1 MMINPMQIL
10 QMVQHG
16 NPQQIA
22 MQLAQQNPAFRQAMQ
37 IMNGKTPEQIR
48 DMAFNMAKQ
57 RGVDLNQMAKQ
68 WGINL
73 PK

>member
-1 MMINPMQIL
+1 MINPLQIL
-10 QMVQHG
+10 QMAQRG

-37 IMNGKTPEQIR
+37 MMNGKTPEQIR

-57 RGVDLNQMAKQ
+57 RGVDLNQMARQ

>member
-1 MMINPMQIL
+1 MINPLQIL
-10 QMVQHG
+10 RMAQRG

-37 IMNGKTPEQIR
+37 MMNGKTPEQIR

-57 RGVDLNQMAKQ
+57 RGVDLNQMARQ
-68 WGINL
+68 MGINL

>member
-1 MMINPMQIL
+1 MINPLQII
-10 QMVQHG
+10 QMAQRG

-37 IMNGKTPEQIR
+37 MMNGKTPEQIR

-57 RGVDLNQMAKQ
+57 RGVDLNQMARQ
-68 WGINL
+68 MGINL

>member
-1 MMINPMQIL
+1 MINPLQIL
-10 QMVQHG
+10 QMAQRG

-37 IMNGKTPEQIR
+37 MMNGKTPEQIR

-57 RGVDLNQMAKQ
+57 RGVDLNQMARQ
-68 WGINL
+68 MGINL

>member
-1 MMINPMQIL
+1 MINPLQIL
-10 QMVQHG
+10 QMAQRG

-37 IMNGKTPEQIR
+37 MVNGKTPEQIR

-57 RGVDLNQMAKQ
+57 RGVDLNQMARQ
-68 WGINL
+68 MGINL

>member
-1 MMINPMQIL
+1 MINPLQIL
-10 QMVQHG
+10 QMAQRG

-37 IMNGKTPEQIR
+37 MMNGKTPEQIR

-57 RGVDLNQMAKQ
+57 RGVDLNQMARQ
-68 WGINL
+68 MGSNL

>member
-1 MMINPMQIL
+1 MINPMQIL
-10 QMVQHG
+10 QMAQRG

-37 IMNGKTPEQIR
+37 MMNGKTPEQIR

>member
-1 MMINPMQIL
+1 MINPLQVL
-10 QMVQHG
+10 QMAQRG

-22 MQLAQQNPAFRQAMQ
+22 MHLAQQNPAFRQAMQ
-37 IMNGKTPEQIR
+37 MMNGKTPEQIR

-57 RGVDLNQMAKQ
+57 RGVDLNQMARQ
-68 WGINL
+68 MGINL

>member
-1 MMINPMQIL
+1 MINPLQIL
-10 QMVQHG
+10 QMAQRG

-22 MQLAQQNPAFRQAMQ
+22 MQLAQQNPAFRHAMQ
-37 IMNGKTPEQIR
+37 MMNGKTPEQIR

-57 RGVDLNQMAKQ
+57 RGVDLNQMARQ
-68 WGINL
+68 MGINL